1 MRADA
6 HYVDQLEMRRVST
19 DDARP
24 LTTSAQ
30 AHIAAPSQSRHDQ
43 PVVNEGDL
51 ARSLTSVLSC
61 TDLLDEGMPQLT
73 RRVAVDMI
81 RAETQRAICALRTAA
96 VLKQGIGEE
105 RRVVLPRVVVDR
117 ISQMI
122 DADVRLRGSRLGK
135 AVTVADD
142 VTLRI
147 NEDAMVNGLSAVAL
161 MMSACLNNTH
171 GAQVDVEVGSTPSGR
186 VSLTIRQELVI
197 LPEACLKAANGRGE
211 LASNPTVAPLVAL
224 RQIAESHGGSLAI
237 TRLPHGTQV
246 SVELGGFG
254 AS

>member
-6 HYVDQLEMRRVST
+6 HYVDQLDMRRVNT

-24 LTTSAQ
+24 VTASAQ
-30 AHIAAPSQSRHDQ
+30 THAAPPAPFRHDQ
-43 PVVNEGDL
+43 PVLNEGEL

-73 RRVAVDMI
+73 RSVAVDMI
-81 RAETQRAICALRTAA
+81 RAETQRAICALRTVA

-105 RRVVLPRVVVDR
+105 RRVVMPRVVVDR
-117 ISQMI
+117 IAQMI
-122 DADVRLRGSRLGK
+122 AADARLRGSRLGK
-135 AVTVADD
+135 AVTATED

-171 GAQVDVEVGSTPSGR
+171 GAQVDVEVGSTPAGR
-186 VSLTIRQELVI
+186 VSLTIRQESVI

-246 SVELGGFG
+246 SVELGGFA